1 MVIFFVTLYF
11 RNFGEIRH
19 RLFLDPPGPVM
30 LKFDTRG
37 SRSLPKFIIRKS
49 EHLKKSTARID
60 KKKAVFLNS
69 LIIKDDAKFFSKDAK
84 ARHMFSRN
92 PIIGNYDS

>member
-1 MVIFFVTLYF
+1 
-11 RNFGEIRH
+11 
-19 RLFLDPPGPVM
+19 M

-60 KKKAVFLNS
+60 KKKSGLADFVNYQTRWH
-69 LIIKDDAKFFSKDAK
+69 I
-84 ARHMFSRN
+84 FSRKMLKLDICFLKIEFFKN
-92 PIIGNYDS
+92 SKLSFLLLSIYSNLLKVILGENS